1 MNVKYV
7 GGKICERQSFQM
19 ARAKTVRAP
28 EISYSLLDTDTD
40 HLLDSVQPFFD
51 LEDDAWYGRRS
62 RAYQNPSP
70 PATGLGQKPPLSCK
84 GVFSI
89 SSYQRYFDLDTDEVM
104 HRVISSFNPA
114 RPHFINKI
122 DPSPD
127 LYGFSWITTT
137 LVFMLAAFG
146 NCGTYLMRKHADRT
160 SWSFDVGYVN
170 AAAFGIYGYALV
182 VPTAFYLLLQY
193 RGSNP
198 SLVRLWCMWGYSL
211 SIFVPT
217 ALLLLIPVEIVR
229 WIVILV
235 AGLVSSCF
243 VALNLRSYFGDS
255 HDVGAMSVAAFG
267 LQMALAILIKVW
279 FFP

>member
-1 MNVKYV
+1 MNVNV
-7 GGKICERQSFQM
+7 GGKFRERQRFQM
-19 ARAKTVRAP
+19 ARAKTFQLLLSME

-51 LEDDAWYGRRS
+51 LEDDAWRS

-70 PATGLGQKPPLSCK
+70 PATEGLGQKPPLSWK

-104 HRVISSFNPA
+104 HRVIYSFNPA
-114 RPHFINKI
+114 PPHFINKI

-127 LYGFSWITTT
+127 LWITTT

-160 SWSFDVGYVN
+160 AWSFDVGYVN

-229 WIVILV
+229 WFVILV
-235 AGLVSSCF
+235 AGSVSSCF